1 MVDIN
6 ELNDVS
12 SIGSRSAAEGLSPK
26 QKVWADEYIANGWWA
41 AAAAKVAYPNDTYWS
56 QRVIGVNNKKNERV
70 KAYLDEKGMDAGLF
84 LEKVMNNS
92 LGEEIKMPERLKAGI
107 FIYEQSVGKARQ
119 RIEVTGK
126 DGDAIETVN
135 FSGMSA
141 IELDKIRKEL
151 LGSK

>member
-1 MVDIN
+1 
-6 ELNDVS
+6 
-12 SIGSRSAAEGLSPK
+12 
-26 QKVWADEYIANGWWA
+26 
-41 AAAAKVAYPNDTYWS
+41 
-56 QRVIGVNNKKNERV
+56 
-70 KAYLDEKGMDAGLF
+70 MDAGLF